1 MKPNCK
7 KCNSSNIVVIT
18 VFEKY
23 TRYDKSGIIERDQGR
38 NYDIPPKYFCRDCEE
53 NVEIK

>member
-7 KCNSSNIVVIT
+7 KCNSPNIVVIRT
-18 VFEKY
+18 FEKY

-38 NYDIPPKYFCRDCEE
+38 NYKIPIKYFCRDCEE